1 MLQQQIHQ
9 LLVIKDRGG
18 KRTIVLEAATYSI
31 GRDPANSIV
40 LHSNLI
46 SRQHAL
52 LLRVPMPNDSNLFRI
67 FDGNL
72 QGKRS
77 TNGLMVNGQRCFSHD
92 LKPGDVLMLGDVQAS
107 YHATTNLSDIEFLVS
122 GEAEDLSGFLSSL
135 SNPFSTLSTA
145 DGELDN
151 AREAALMR
159 LASFPELIYNPILE
173 IDLAGTITYLNPAA
187 VVQFPSI
194 REAKLQHPV
203 LAGLLSMVQR
213 GKEKFFVRE
222 IEVANSIFQQSFH
235 YIAESD
241 LVRIYLVDV
250 TERKQVE
257 TALQSAHDEL
267 EVKVAQRTAELSQT
281 NEQLRSEIVDRN
293 RAEASL
299 RESERRLREQNKVLV
314 GLAKHKTCKF
324 GDLNAALRE
333 ITEAA
338 TRTLEIERAG
348 VWLYNKDRSKIHCI
362 NLYERSADRHSQG
375 IELSAVNYP
384 AYFKALEQ
392 EGSIAAHDAHTDPRT
407 TEFSKS
413 YLSLLNI
420 GSMLDA
426 PIWLGG
432 QMVGVLWFEHVG
444 PSRQWALEEQN
455 FAGSIADLASLA
467 MEACERQ
474 RAEVA
479 LQQSE
484 ERYRII
490 SELTSDF
497 TYATSVTPNG
507 QWEVEW
513 VTEAFS
519 RITGYT
525 LADIRGPKGWI
536 AMICPDDLTLVEQ
549 YRQALISGQA
559 SDSELRVV
567 TKAGE
572 IRWVRS
578 SVRPQWDEAQQR
590 VVRMLGA
597 AKDITVA
604 KRLEEERHWAEAA
617 LRESQQMLKLVMD
630 NIPQLIF
637 WKDQN
642 SVYLGCN
649 RNFAQA
655 AGIGNPENIVG
666 KTDYD
671 LAWKQEEADCFR
683 KCDQRVMETDTPECH
698 IIEPQ
703 LRADGEQRWLDTN
716 KVPLHDLAGNV
727 VGILGTYEDIT
738 ERKHVEEAL
747 RQAEAKYRSIF
758 ENAIEGIFQT
768 TVDGRYL
775 SANPALVRI
784 YGYSS
789 PAELIRSLTDVAH
802 QLYVD
807 PSQRDE
813 FIRLM
818 QEHDLVSEFESQVYR
833 QDGSVIW
840 ISENARPVRDTSGTL
855 LYYAGTVQDI
865 TVAKRLKAERQHAED
880 QLRHNAFHDALTGL
894 PNRALFTDRLEQA
907 VKQAK
912 RHKDYL
918 FAVLFLDLDR
928 FKVVN
933 DSLGHTIGDHL
944 LIAIARRLEK
954 CLRAG
959 DTIARLGGD
968 EFAILLSA
976 VEDVNYPTAIA
987 ERIKAEFTQPFN
999 LSDSR
1004 VLKDPPTLKVFTSAS
1019 IGIVLG
1025 SGSDGWLDDLLR
1037 TADIAMYQAKSLG
1050 RARYEVFD
1058 TAMHDKAVGRLQ
1070 LETDLRRAIDQR
1082 EFRVYY
1088 QPIVLLTTGSV
1099 IGFEA
1104 LLRWQ
1109 RPDPQGGC
1117 PRLVPP
1123 GEFIPIAE
1131 ETGLIIP
1138 IGQWVLQ
1145 EACHQ
1150 MHTWQALTTLPLTIS
1165 VNLSVKQC
1173 MQPQLADQVAQILAE
1188 TNLEARSLSLEIT
1201 ESVLLE
1207 NSESVAA
1214 VLLQLKALG
1223 ISLSLDDFG
1232 TGYSS
1237 LSYLHRF
1244 PINTLKIDRSFINQ
1258 MGCGNERWEIVR
1270 AIITLA
1276 HALGMEVISE
1286 GIETSEQLT
1295 QLSALQCKY
1304 GQGYFFSQP
1313 LDGSAAEALIA
1324 HKLGDL
1330 DAITA

>member
-1 MLQQQIHQ
+1 MPQQQIHQ
-9 LLVIKDRGG
+9 LLVIKDRRG
-18 KRTIVLEAATYSI
+18 KRTLVLEAATYSI

-52 LLRVPMPNDSNLFRI
+52 LLRVPMPDASHLFRI
-67 FDGNL
+67 IDGNL

-92 LKPGDVLMLGDVQAS
+92 LKLGDVLMLGDVQAS
-107 YHATTNLSDIEFLVS
+107 YYATTNLSDIELLGS

-135 SNPFSTLSTA
+135 SDLSSTLAIA

-151 AREAALMR
+151 SREAALMR
-159 LASFPELIYNPILE
+159 LASFPELIYNPMLE

-222 IEVANSIFQQSFH
+222 VEAANSIFEQSVH

-241 LVRIYLVDV
+241 LVRSYLVDV

-281 NEQLRSEIVDRN
+281 NEQLRREIVERN

-314 GLAKHKTCKF
+314 ELAKRKTFKF

-338 TRTLEIERAG
+338 TRTLGIERAG
-348 VWLYNKDRSKIHCI
+348 VWLYNEDRSKIHCI

-375 IELSAVNYP
+375 IELAAVNYP
-384 AYFKALEQ
+384 TYFKALEQ
-392 EGSIAAHDAHTDPRT
+392 ERSIAAHDAHTDPRT
-407 TEFSKS
+407 AEFSKS
-413 YLSLLNI
+413 YLSPLNI
-420 GSMLDA
+420 ASMLDA

-432 QMVGVLWFEHVG
+432 QMVGVVCLEHAG
-444 PSRQWALEEQN
+444 PIRQWALEEQN

-467 MEACERQ
+467 MEASERQ
-474 RAEVA
+474 R
-479 LQQSE
+479 
-484 ERYRII
+484 
-490 SELTSDF
+490 
-497 TYATSVTPNG
+497 
-507 QWEVEW
+507 
-513 VTEAFS
+513 
-519 RITGYT
+519 
-525 LADIRGPKGWI
+525 
-536 AMICPDDLTLVEQ
+536 
-549 YRQALISGQA
+549 
-559 SDSELRVV
+559 
-567 TKAGE
+567 
-572 IRWVRS
+572 
-578 SVRPQWDEAQQR
+578 
-590 VVRMLGA
+590 
-597 AKDITVA
+597 
-604 KRLEEERHWAEAA
+604 AEAA
-617 LRESQQMLKLVMD
+617 LRESEECYRAVVEQTSEMIFLADLDTKLLLEANPAFQNLLGYASEEILKLTLYD
-630 NIPQLIF
+630 IIGESPETIDRNIQHILAQRNYFIGKRQYRRKNGSLVDVEVSVNLI
-637 WKDQN
+637 
-642 SVYLGCN
+642 SYSSREVLC
-649 RNFAQA
+649 A
-655 AGIGNPENIVG
+655 
-666 KTDYD
+666 
-671 LAWKQEEADCFR
+671 
-683 KCDQRVMETDTPECH
+683 
-698 IIEPQ
+698 
-703 LRADGEQRWLDTN
+703 
-716 KVPLHDLAGNV
+716 V
-727 VGILGTYEDIT
+727 VRDIT
-738 ERKHVEEAL
+738 ERVRVEASL
-747 RQAEAKYRSIF
+747 HQAEAKYRNIF

-768 TVDGRYL
+768 TPDGRYI
-775 SANPALVRI
+775 SANPALARI
-784 YGYSS
+784 YGYTS
-789 PAELIRSLTDVAH
+789 PAELIEGFTNIAL

-807 PSQRDE
+807 PNHRDE
-813 FIRLM
+813 FTHLI
-818 QEHDLVSEFESQVYR
+818 QKYGVVSEFESQVYR
-833 QDGSVIW
+833 KDGSVIW
-840 ISENARPVRDTSGTL
+840 ISENARPVHDPSGTL
-855 LYYAGTVQDI
+855 LYYEGTIQDI
-865 TVAKRLKAERQHAED
+865 TIAKRLKAERQQAED
-880 QLRHNAFHDALTGL
+880 LLVHNAFHDALTGL

-987 ERIKAEFTQPFN
+987 ERIKQEFAQPFN

-1004 VLKDPPTLKVFTSAS
+1004 VLKDPPILKVFTSAS

-1025 SGSDGWLDDLLR
+1025 READGWLDDLLR

-1058 TAMHDKAVGRLQ
+1058 TAMHDQAVSRLQ

-1088 QPIVLLTTGSV
+1088 QPVVLLTTGSV

-1145 EACHQ
+1145 EACRQ
-1150 MHTWQALTTLPLTIS
+1150 MHTWQTLTTLPLTIS

-1173 MQPQLADQVAQILAE
+1173 TQPQLADQVARILAE

-1223 ISLSLDDFG
+1223 VSLSLDDFG

-1244 PINTLKIDRSFINQ
+1244 PIDTLKIDRSFINQ
-1258 MGCGNERWEIVR
+1258 MSGNEGWEIVR

-1276 HALGMEVISE
+1276 HALGMEVVSE

-1304 GQGYFFSQP
+1304 GQGHFFSQP
-1313 LDGSAAEALIA
+1313 LDGAAAGALIA

-1330 DAITA
+1330 DVITA